1 MAPPTLPPP
10 RRFLT
15 VVLVSVAAFSILFR
29 GAGARETRFP
39 IQVAQDGT
47 AVEFVYDSAKD
58 DLAASVI
65 NFCAKHLPGADVKDC
80 SENLLDQVGAY
91 DDFREESL
99 QQLPSL
105 SFAVNTGAATFAG
118 VVFGEVVLDQHVL
131 HEVVHVVARGRL
143 ERHGEAPGREALLR
157 HVVRVGVRAAAQHL
171 LRQAVRGLVQLVHL
185 AHLLEH

>member
-99 QQLPSL
+99 QLLPSL
-105 SFAVNTGAATFAG
+105 SFAVNTGAAGQQEKKEELRFAH
-118 VVFGEVVLDQHVL
+118 VVGNNPADEAEAFCGLHFPLAPLQACVNQMLENMEQAM
-131 HEVVHVVARGRL
+131 HEVADHEMLMSRL
-143 ERHGEAPGREALLR
+143 SNGPNE
-157 HVVRVGVRAAAQHL
+157 
-171 LRQAVRGLVQLVHL
+171 
-185 AHLLEH
+185 